1 MIFLLFFEL
10 VTFIIIIEKLQID
23 LFVYANINII
33 SIRECL
39 IINRYFLFSKLILT
53 IVIINNA
60 I

>member
-39 IINRYFLFSKLILT
+39 IINRYFLFSKLILI